1 MEGWMAE
8 DMESKEAA
16 LARALRQCAARPE
29 ECSEKNCI
37 FFGQSGC
44 IRILKTCAA
53 ETLEQADRSK
63 PVAPGKAVLLTA
75 EQVQNGKG
83 VGWHEAWYAAEP
95 EQGTE
100 EYKELRECVFI
111 AGNVMLR
118 DGSCGWEY
126 DLQKGYNKKY
136 GERIWIGAKPTDEE
150 REKTPWN
157 GK

>member
-16 LARALRQCAARPE
+16 LARALRQCATRQE

-37 FFGQSGC
+37 FCGQTGC
-44 IRILKTCAA
+44 VRILKTCAA

-63 PVAPGKAVLLTA
+63 PVTPGKAVLLTA

-83 VGWHEAWYAAEP
+83 VGWQEIWYEADP
-95 EQGTE
+95 EEGTE
-100 EYKELRECVFI
+100 EYKELYECAFV

-118 DGSCGWEY
+118 DGSSSY
-126 DLQKGYNKKY
+126 SNDLPRDYNKKY
-136 GERIWIGAKPTDEE
+136 GERIWVGAKPTDEE